1 MFNRKKKRRQFAEDH
16 IINETNQFQFKK
28 FFANPKPDM
37 YTHVWV
43 LSVVENRTLVVKDL
57 FLSYEEAK
65 KERDRQEPLMGKAL
79 ELHSMRL
86 TYAMDVRKGNTVTMT
101 VDTQVNWGSL

>member
-1 MFNRKKKRRQFAEDH
+1 MFNKKKKQRQFAEDH
-16 IINETNQFQFKK
+16 IINETNEFKFRK
-28 FFANPKPDM
+28 TFLTPKPGM
-37 YTHVWV
+37 YTHIWA

-86 TYAMDVRKGNTVTMT
+86 THGIDVRKGNTATIT
-101 VDTQVNWGSL
+101 VDTHVDWSSS